1 MPGALALQSVRGIND
16 MQSSNPPV
24 QRRTFIGAAVGAS
37 AAAALGA
44 PRIVR
49 GQSPLTLRF
58 RTIKD
63 PDGWHPSL
71 RLKGDWLIFEISDG
85 VLSGFGE
92 ASHSMDDE
100 GCKQM
105 AAKLFAEHFA
115 DFSPSLE
122 RLAAK
127 EREIAAMNPEFVT
140 ATAFSGINQA
150 FYDLLAKRER
160 VPVWRL
166 FKSGPAFSGIPLY
179 TTINRALETRTPE
192 EYSKIVAELEKQG
205 FKTFKC
211 APFEAVN
218 GPEHAVEKAAAG
230 LAMLTRLRAEFPDL
244 AMRVDFHE
252 RFRPQD
258 FYQLIPELERLKI
271 DWLEEPFKVGPTY
284 DELKRKTRLRLAGG
298 ELFWGKARFAEI
310 TDHQWVDVIMPDVKH
325 VGGFGPL
332 LDVLKMGEGRIEISP
347 HNPSGPIS
355 TAASMHAA
363 AIYPDT
369 VRAIEYSFD
378 RRQTRRSTGE
388 KIVDGTLLM
397 SDKPGWGVEPA

>member
-1 MPGALALQSVRGIND
+1 MSG
-16 MQSSNPPV
+16 SSPPV
-24 QRRTFIGAAVGAS
+24 SRRTFVGT
-37 AAAALGA
+37 AAAATAAFAVEA

-49 GQSPLTLRF
+49 GESPLSLRF
-58 RTIKD
+58 RTIPD

-71 RLKGDWLIFEISDG
+71 RLKGDWLILEIHDG

-100 GCKQM
+100 RCKQV
-105 AAKLFAEHFA
+105 AAELFAKHFSG
-115 DFSPSLE
+115 FSPSLE

-127 EREIAAMNPEFVT
+127 EREIAATTPDFVT
-140 ATAFSGINQA
+140 ATAFSALNQA

-160 VPVWRL
+160 VPVWQL
-166 FKSGPAFSGIPLY
+166 FTSGPVFKGIPLY
-179 TTINRALETRTPE
+179 TTINRALETRTSE
-192 EYSKIVAELEKQG
+192 EYSTIVRQLKEQG
-205 FKTFKC
+205 FKIFKC

-218 GPEHAVEKAAAG
+218 GPDHALEKAQEG
-230 LAMLTRLRAEFPDL
+230 LATLGRLRDEFPDL
-244 AMRVDFHE
+244 GMRVDFHE
-252 RFRPQD
+252 RFEPHD
-258 FYQLIPELERLKI
+258 FYELIPDLERLKI
-271 DWLEEPFKVGPTY
+271 DWLEESFKVGPTY

-298 ELFWGKARFAEI
+298 ELFWGKARFEEI

-332 LDVLKMGEGRIEISP
+332 LEVLKMGEGRIEISP
-347 HNPSGPIS
+347 HNPSGPVS

-378 RRQTRRSTGE
+378 RRQTRQSTGE
-388 KIVDGTLLM
+388 TIDDGVLLLG
-397 SDKPGWGVEPA
+397 DTPGWGVEPA